1 MNKSKEKKN
10 NKEPEVNPG
19 QFWMSR
25 LNTTNMYRS
34 FTKGY
39 NPWARSHAFTQPI
52 QKTRGAYVFNQNAY
66 NGNQAPRFDLPYKP
80 TSHYTEELGFRKQF
94 ELGK

>member
-1 MNKSKEKKN
+1 MLSFKN
-10 NKEPEVNPG
+10 
-19 QFWMSR
+19 
-25 LNTTNMYRS
+25 
-34 FTKGY
+34 
-39 NPWARSHAFTQPI
+39 AF
-52 QKTRGAYVFNQNAY
+52 